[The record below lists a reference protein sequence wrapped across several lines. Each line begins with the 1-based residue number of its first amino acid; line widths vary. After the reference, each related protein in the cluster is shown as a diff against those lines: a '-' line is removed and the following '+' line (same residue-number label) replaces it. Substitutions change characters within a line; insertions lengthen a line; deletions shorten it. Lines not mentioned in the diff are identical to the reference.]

1 MAETSNPEKW
11 NQELEKVF
19 IEILLEEAQ
28 ANQEKIRDGILTKEH
43 AQAITLLFY
52 DRTGKDYNAEQISGK
67 FKRIKKRNYAFSHLI
82 GRSDKEWDS
91 NMNRVRGS
99 KDAWAEAVA
108 VSIIHLI
115 NFHVV
120 HSLNFSCKQSNIYQC
135 L

>member
-1 MAETSNPEKW
+1 MAETSDPVKW

-28 ANQEKIRDGILTKEH
+28 ADQEKIRNGILTKEH
-43 AQAITLLFY
+43 AQAVTLLFY
-52 DRTGKDYNAEQISGK
+52 GRTGKDYNAEHIS
-67 FKRIKKRNYAFSHLI
+67 

-91 NMNRVRGS
+91 NTNRVRGS

-115 NFHVV
+115 NFHAV
-120 HSLNFSCKQSNIYQC
+120 HSLNFSCKQSNIYHC